1 MARLVGIMALF
12 GLLSISVDYSLANE
26 PQATD
31 GPRSSS
37 SRTATG
43 VSPTEA
49 LAFVAPAPAP
59 EPTRSATR
67 ANWSFGVYT
76 VGDSTD
82 PKVARFDRDLT
93 ARTPLF
99 VEDERLPDDAPTY
112 LRSIQGEITPG
123 LYATELNTEGC
134 SYELW
139 RVMKRTR
146 ENRVIGED
154 YLQSGRMLVSI
165 NGIEP
170 DWFTST
176 AACGEWFEW
185 RPRTDP
191 GAPAD
196 NGDYWAGDLARGLWE
211 VPSGCLWEKVAG
223 FRGAAL
229 RDVVENGRGPQLLL
243 VDEDTVGLRLRGCE
257 EPITLLSLSGAT
269 RR

>member
-1 MARLVGIMALF
+1 MARLIGIMVLF
-12 GLLSISVDYSLANE
+12 GLVSISVDYSLANA

-31 GPRSSS
+31 GDGSSA
-37 SRTATG
+37 SRTTTG

-49 LAFVAPAPAP
+49 LAFVAPAPVP
-59 EPTRSATR
+59 ESERSVTV
-67 ANWSFGVYT
+67 ANWSFGVYS
-76 VGDSTD
+76 VGDSID
-82 PKVARFDRDLT
+82 PRVARFDRDIK

-99 VEDERLPDDAPTY
+99 EEDERLGDDAPDY
-112 LRSIQGEITPG
+112 LRTIQGEITPG
-123 LYATELNTEGC
+123 LYATDFETEGC

-154 YLQSGRMLVSI
+154 YLASGRMLVSI

-170 DWFTST
+170 DWFSST

-196 NGDYWAGDLARGLWE
+196 NGDYWAGDLARGFWE

-229 RDVVENGRGPQLLL
+229 HDVVENGRGPHRLL
-243 VDEDTVGLRLRGCE
+243 VDEDTVGLRLRGCK
-257 EPITLLSLSGAT
+257 EPVTLLSLSGPA